1 MERLSDLLCFSE
13 KTDNFLPPG
22 VTGAAAALQT
32 VCGQAGLTQEFG
44 MWEQVQSAV

>member
-13 KTDNFLPPG
+13 KTDDFLPPG
-22 VTGAAAALQT
+22 VTGAAALQT

-44 MWEQVQSAV
+44 MREQVQSAR